1 MGQAEVIEYRG
12 VRIDF
17 VRHRT
22 FVGGREMVLTP
33 FQFRLLECLLRSPGE
48 ALSRARLMAA
58 TGSARRWRGERCIDA
73 LVKGLRKKLGPH
85 RRLIVAVYGVG
96 YRLGP
101 TAVLPRG
108 ERSPP

>member
-1 MGQAEVIEYRG
+1 MGQAEVIEYGG

-17 VRHRT
+17 VRHRA
-22 FVGGREMVLTP
+22 FVDRREMVLTP

-48 ALSRARLMAA
+48 ALSRARLMEA
-58 TGSARRWRGERCIDA
+58 TGSARVRCIDA

-85 RRLIVAVYGVG
+85 RLIVAVYGVG

-101 TAVLPRG
+101 ATVFPRG
-108 ERSPP
+108 ELSPS